1 MEYALS
7 DTGGFYLSKYI
18 RERKWDIIVTFY
30 GLGFRWKMGVVSG
43 RTVRE
48 RVRTEMTAS
57 RRTACQG
64 VKTGRKTRHGEKRRN
79 LINS

>member
-18 RERKWDIIVTFY
+18 REIKRDIIVTFY

-57 RRTACQG
+57 
-64 VKTGRKTRHGEKRRN
+64 
-79 LINS
+79 